1 MDLWQQHCRNKR
13 EKKLLQLVYGNAIAE
28 IGGKICG
35 NCGNVIAENE
45 GKKKWLPK
53 FGEEL
58 KKKVLHPPYFY
69 NIFTTN
75 HM

>member
-13 EKKLLQLVYGNAIAE
+13 EKKLLQLVYGNAIGE

-45 GKKKWLPK
+45 GKKNSGCRNL
-53 FGEEL
+53 GR
-58 KKKVLHPPYFY
+58 
-69 NIFTTN
+69 N
-75 HM
+75 